1 MPRTARASRAEVC
14 YHGLSR
20 GNARQTIFHDDT
32 DFNGLP
38 KAASP

>member
-14 YHGLSR
+14 YHVLSR